1 MPGEKSVARGAE
13 VHSLEVEKAL
23 REARGNLQ
31 DIHRRASEALGKLS
45 DVSIAGLGPEEL
57 KKVVERY
64 AEIKLMA
71 ALSSPEVVAAVEA
84 EIAVRGRDLTPEEK
98 STILARVAPASLKVS
113 LH

>member
-1 MPGEKSVARGAE
+1 MPEEKSVVPGAA
-13 VHSLEVEKAL
+13 VHSLEAEKAL

-31 DIHRRASEALGKLS
+31 DIHRRASDALSKLS
-45 DVSIAGLGPEEL
+45 DVSIAALGPDEL

-84 EIAVRGRDLTPEEK
+84 EIAARGRDLTPEEK

-113 LH
+113 LQ